1 MDLHIA
7 IRRLLARPGH
17 TALLIA
23 IVGVGIGAATT
34 VYSVVDQLLLRPA
47 PFAHADRLADVF
59 DTNRKTRG
67 GGNNLTPEKI
77 AGWQAQP
84 ALFERFEAAMPVQL
98 DVTGDA
104 EPERIFGLHVSLGL
118 FSML

>member
-1 MDLHIA
+1 MDLQIA
-7 IRRLLARPGH
+7 IRRLLGRPWH

-34 VYSVVDQLLLRPA
+34 VFSVVDQLLLRAA
-47 PFAHADRLADVF
+47 PFAYAERLVDVL

-67 GGNNLTPEKI
+67 GGNSLTPEKI

-84 ALFERFEAAMPVQL
+84 ALFERFEAAMPVQF
-98 DVTGDA
+98 DVTGET
-104 EPERIFGLHVSLGL
+104 EPERIWGLHVSLG
-118 FSML
+118 